1 MPVVVAVLAVVWYN
15 HPNTKDIQSKRRDVH
30 PLEKIN
36 AYFVKHHTL
45 TLILMWIF
53 VVIAVG
59 IGATIAIAFTRMPY
73 FQFLAWI
80 AVPTILAIYFRLM
93 YGRFENIRRQER
105 EEQKQLANQTRYG
118 HSKKKKRK

>member
-1 MPVVVAVLAVVWYN
+1 M
-15 HPNTKDIQSKRRDVH
+15 
-30 PLEKIN
+30 EKIN
-36 AYFVKHHTL
+36 AYFVKNHKL

-73 FQFLAWI
+73 LQFLAWI
-80 AVPTILAIYFRLM
+80 AIPTILAIYFRLM

-105 EEQKQLANQTRYG
+105 EEQKLLANQTRYG
-118 HSKKKKRK
+118 HNKKKKRK